1 VHLFQSFI
9 DAEQENHNALGQ
21 RNFYRDLRGCFDQ
34 RKTERFLPF
43 YVHFLMYSLGPFPQG
58 AFPVWACT
66 PAREFAFKNTD
77 LRKLARS
84 AHCASDGRTVNQTRA
99 RDALESDT
107 MAACEIS
114 YPAYWPAQ
122 KFVIETQ
129 AELKP
134 ELLHD
139 RCKHLNVILRLAMLT
154 GLQMQ
159 IDSTLNLLCD
169 MAAEIVSFDRATIWF
184 SSESGEEARQRIVR
198 GQEVPQDGEAA
209 PDMNVFQVWAAQY
222 SRPLIV
228 RHERSPEAD
237 AVLRPFHS
245 ALVVPL
251 FVDSQVAGSMQM
263 FSLKEKHFTEEDA
276 QLLWVFSLVAEN
288 LLSRGSAHEGL
299 LRFAFTDYLTGLRSR
314 RFFEQQL
321 DLELKRA
328 QRHQQQF
335 ALLMIDIDHFKRL
348 NDTFGHHI
356 GDQALRGVAYLLMQ
370 EMREADTSARYGGE
384 EFAIILPETS
394 EQGARQVSERLRRTI
409 EQTGFFAG
417 PDVAPQHI
425 TISIGF
431 AIYGVDAV
439 LKNDLAAFA
448 DSALYAAKREGR
460 NRVVCYSELAA
471 AELK

>member
-1 VHLFQSFI
+1 
-9 DAEQENHNALGQ
+9 
-21 RNFYRDLRGCFDQ
+21 
-34 RKTERFLPF
+34 
-43 YVHFLMYSLGPFPQG
+43 
-58 AFPVWACT
+58 
-66 PAREFAFKNTD
+66 
-77 LRKLARS
+77 
-84 AHCASDGRTVNQTRA
+84 
-99 RDALESDT
+99 
-107 MAACEIS
+107 MAACEVP
-114 YPAYWPAQ
+114 YPAYWTPQ

-134 ELLHD
+134 ETLQD
-139 RCKHLNVILRLAMLT
+139 RCRHLNVVLRLAMLT

-159 IDSTLNLLCD
+159 LDSTLNLLCD
-169 MAAEIVSFDRATIWF
+169 MAAEIVSFDGAMIWF
-184 SSESGEEARQRIVR
+184 SGETGEEARPRLVR
-198 GQEVPQDGEAA
+198 GQVTPGEGDIAS
-209 PDMNVFQVWAAQY
+209 DINVLQVWAAQY
-222 SRPLIV
+222 ERPLIV
-228 RHERSPEAD
+228 GRERNAEAD
-237 AVLRPFHS
+237 AVLRPFLS

-251 FVDSQVAGSMQM
+251 FVDSQVAGSMQL
-263 FSLKEKHFTEEDA
+263 FSMRDRHFTEEDA

-321 DLELKRA
+321 DQELKRA
-328 QRHQQQF
+328 QRHRQQF

-384 EFAIILPETS
+384 EFSIILPETN
-394 EQGARQVSERLRRTI
+394 EQGARLVSERLRRTI

-417 PDVAPQHI
+417 PDVPLQHI

-439 LKNDLAAFA
+439 LKNDLTAFA

>member
-1 VHLFQSFI
+1 
-9 DAEQENHNALGQ
+9 
-21 RNFYRDLRGCFDQ
+21 
-34 RKTERFLPF
+34 
-43 YVHFLMYSLGPFPQG
+43 
-58 AFPVWACT
+58 
-66 PAREFAFKNTD
+66 
-77 LRKLARS
+77 
-84 AHCASDGRTVNQTRA
+84 
-99 RDALESDT
+99 
-107 MAACEIS
+107 MAACEVS
-114 YPAYWPAQ
+114 YPAYWPPQ
-122 KFVIETQ
+122 KFVVETQ

-134 ELLHD
+134 EILQG
-139 RCKHLNVILRLAMLT
+139 RCRHLNVVLRLAMLT

-159 IDSTLNLLCD
+159 LDSTLNLLCD
-169 MAAEIVSFDRATIWF
+169 MAAEIVSFDRAMIWF
-184 SSESGEEARQRIVR
+184 SSDSGEEARRRLVR
-198 GQEVPQDGEAA
+198 GEAA
-209 PDMNVFQVWAAQY
+209 PDDGESASDINIFQVWAAQY
-222 SRPLIV
+222 ARPLIV
-228 RHERSPEAD
+228 GREQNAEAD
-237 AVLRPFHS
+237 AILEPLRS
-245 ALVVPL
+245 ALIVPL
-251 FVDSQVAGSMQM
+251 FVDSQVAGSMQL
-263 FSLKEKHFTEEDA
+263 FSMHDRHFTEEDA
-276 QLLWVFSLVAEN
+276 QMLWVFSLVAEN

-328 QRHQQQF
+328 QRHHQQF

-384 EFAIILPETS
+384 EFAIILPETD

-409 EQTGFFAG
+409 EQTTFFAG

-471 AELK
+471 ATP

>member
-1 VHLFQSFI
+1 
-9 DAEQENHNALGQ
+9 
-21 RNFYRDLRGCFDQ
+21 
-34 RKTERFLPF
+34 
-43 YVHFLMYSLGPFPQG
+43 
-58 AFPVWACT
+58 
-66 PAREFAFKNTD
+66 
-77 LRKLARS
+77 
-84 AHCASDGRTVNQTRA
+84 
-99 RDALESDT
+99 
-107 MAACEIS
+107 MAACEIP
-114 YPAYWPAQ
+114 YPAYWPPQ
-122 KFVIETQ
+122 KFVIETH

-134 ELLHD
+134 EILQG
-139 RCKHLNVILRLAMLT
+139 RCRHLNVVLRLAMLT

-159 IDSTLNLLCD
+159 LDSTLNLLCD
-169 MAAEIVSFDRATIWF
+169 MASEIVSFDRAMIWF
-184 SSESGEEARQRIVR
+184 SSDTGEEARRRLVR
-198 GQEVPQDGEAA
+198 GQVA
-209 PDMNVFQVWAAQY
+209 PEDQETATDINVFQVWAAQY
-222 SRPLIV
+222 ARPMIV
-228 RHERSPEAD
+228 GREQNPEAD
-237 AVLRPFHS
+237 AVLHPFRS

-251 FVDSQVAGSMQM
+251 FVDSQVAGSIQFFSMQDR
-263 FSLKEKHFTEEDA
+263 HFTEEDA

-328 QRHQQQF
+328 QRHQQRF

-384 EFAIILPETS
+384 EFAIILPETD
-394 EQGARQVSERLRRTI
+394 EPGARLVSERLRRVI

-417 PDVAPQHI
+417 PEVAPQHI

-439 LKNDLAAFA
+439 LKNDLTAFA